1 MLFSSLALV
10 QQRILEWYEKA
21 GRKEL
26 PWRNLRR
33 DGSEAYGVY
42 VSEIML
48 QQTQV
53 SRVLESFYF
62 PFLERFPTLRA
73 LSEALESEV
82 LLSWQGLGYY
92 SRARNMRKCA
102 QICAREYGAQLPADV
117 DALKRLP
124 GIGSYTAGAIA
135 CFGFGESVG
144 FVDANIR
151 RVLAR
156 LFALQNPSQKEL
168 ESLAHRLLNKN
179 ASFEHNQALF
189 DLGALI
195 CTPAP
200 RCLICPLS
208 EFCQGKSAPA
218 RYPLKTAKQ
227 YENLHLK
234 LCIFYARDSVR
245 DSTQDSRGIC
255 FALRKAESG
264 LYAGLYNLP
273 HLGDFSPAQQ
283 AKARYIGEFKHSY
296 TKYKITASVYAL
308 ESSKD
313 SKNPAND
320 SFTFAHLG
328 DLLPISNLTKKA
340 LKFANDIS

>member
-1 MLFSSLALV
+1 MSLLFSSLALV
-10 QQRILEWYEKA
+10 QERILGWYEKA

-73 LSEALESEV
+73 LSEVPESEV

-151 RVLAR
+151 RVFAR

-168 ESLAHRLLNKN
+168 ESLAQRLLNKA
-179 ASFEHNQALF
+179 ASFEHNQALL

-208 EFCQGKSAPA
+208 EFCQGKAVPA
-218 RYPLKTAKQ
+218 QYPLKTTKK

-245 DSTQDSRGIC
+245 DSRGIC
-255 FALRKAESG
+255 FALRKARSG

-273 HLGDFSPAQQ
+273 HLEDFSPAQQ

-308 ESSKD
+308 DSPLD

-340 LKFANDIS
+340 LKFVGDIS

>member
-1 MLFSSLALV
+1 MPLLFSSLPLV
-10 QQRILEWYEKA
+10 QQRILEWYEKN

-26 PWRNLRR
+26 PWRNLKR

-53 SRVLESFYF
+53 SRVLETFYF
-62 PFLERFPTLRA
+62 PFLKRFPTLQA
-73 LSEALESEV
+73 LNNAQESEV
-82 LLSWQGLGYY
+82 LFLWQGLGYY

-102 QICAREYGAQLPADV
+102 QICVKDYGANLPANV
-117 DALKRLP
+117 QSLKQLP

-144 FVDANIR
+144 FVDSNIKR
-151 RVLAR
+151 LFAR

-168 ESLAHRLLNKN
+168 ESLAQRLLNKS
-179 ASFEHNQALF
+179 ASFNHNQALL

-200 RCLICPLS
+200 CCLICPLS
-208 EFCQGKSAPA
+208 EFCRGKNAPMQ
-218 RYPLKTAKQ
+218 YPLKIAKK

-234 LCIFYARDSVR
+234 LCIFYVR
-245 DSTQDSRGIC
+245 DFQGIC
-255 FALRKAESG
+255 FVLKKAEKG

-273 HLGDFSPAQQ
+273 HLEDFPPTQQSQARHMGD
-283 AKARYIGEFKHSY
+283 FKHSY
-296 TKYKITASVYAL
+296 TRYKITASVYAL
-308 ESSKD
+308 ESLDLS
-313 SKNPAND
+313 NPQNNE
-320 SFTFAHLG
+320 FIFAHLG
-328 DLLPISNLTKKA
+328 DLPPISNLTKKA
-340 LKFANDIS
+340 LQYISAIL

>member
-1 MLFSSLALV
+1 MPLLFSSLPLV
-10 QQRILEWYEKA
+10 QQRILEWYGKA

-73 LSEALESEV
+73 LSDAQESEV
-82 LLSWQGLGYY
+82 LLLWQGLGYY

-102 QICAREYGAQLPADV
+102 QICVRDYGARLPADV
-117 DALKRLP
+117 ESLKQLP

-144 FVDANIR
+144 FVDSNIKR
-151 RVLAR
+151 LFAR
-156 LFALQNPSQKEL
+156 LFALQNPTQKEL
-168 ESLAHRLLNKN
+168 ESLAQRLLNKD
-179 ASFEHNQALF
+179 ASFDHNQALL

-208 EFCQGKSAPA
+208 EFCQGKAAPMQ
-218 RYPLKTAKQ
+218 YPLKTAKK

-234 LCIFYARDSVR
+234 LCIFYTRDSE
-245 DSTQDSRGIC
+245 GIC
-255 FALRKAESG
+255 FALQKAESG

-273 HLGDFSPAQQ
+273 HLGDFSSEQQ
-283 AKARYIGEFKHSY
+283 AKARYIGDFKHSY

-308 ESSKD
+308 EFPLD
-313 SKNPAND
+313 SKNPLGSD
-320 SFTFAHLG
+320 FVFAHLG

-340 LKFANDIS
+340 LKFMGAIT